1 MSRGRKLRPF
11 AAARGA
17 LLLAVMATAVSCG
30 GGKETVRATGGAEA
44 KKAAAEAV
52 DTSTSADWQ
61 ANCAQFRRYNGELI
75 FTATET
81 TAADGKRAV
90 AWMANDR
97 GAFLAVFR
105 DLTLDG
111 VPELKQRRDRIVAE
125 AEKAPGDRTVA
136 IFPDLS
142 ALIDSLW
149 SDIAAAARKHGV
161 DCK

>member
-1 MSRGRKLRPF
+1 MSRGRKLWPF
-11 AAARGA
+11 AAALGA
-17 LLLAVMATAVSCG
+17 LLLIVMATACG
-30 GGKETVRATGGAEA
+30 NGKEGAP
-44 KKAAAEAV
+44 AAAMAGAKEAIPEPR

-61 ANCAQFRRYNGELI
+61 VNCAQFRKYNGELI

-81 TAADGKRAV
+81 TAPDGKRAV

-105 DLTLDG
+105 GLALDG

-125 AEKAPGDRTVA
+125 AEKAPGDGTVT

-149 SDIAAAARKHGV
+149 SDIAAAAGKHGV
-161 DCK
+161 SCR